1 MSTQTT
7 SKRPAK
13 WKQSTALGESLFR
26 AADEM
31 VAHIKGKIALPVRY
45 LEPVAKVDVLAIR
58 NKLGL
63 SQSEFARQFRIN
75 QRALQDWEQGRRKPE
90 SAVRAYLKVIENDP
104 KAVERALR
112 KSA

>member
-1 MSTQTT
+1 
-7 SKRPAK
+7 
-13 WKQSTALGESLFR
+13 
-26 AADEM
+26 M
-31 VAHIKGKIALPVRY
+31 VVHIKGRY
-45 LEPVAKVDVLAIR
+45 LEPVGKIDVLAIR

-63 SQSEFARQFRIN
+63 SQSEFVRQFRLN